1 MWLIE
6 PSFERRALH
15 AYEWHVLPGDD
26 AMRVLLVDDHE
37 LFRAGLA
44 LLIKELF
51 PDAELLHANTL
62 LHGIDSAMT
71 GNPDIV
77 FLDLELPDGHGCD
90 ALARLKDA
98 RPSLPVVVISA
109 DERMETVGRCLELRA
124 MGYVPKSSSPEAL
137 HAAIVAVLSGGVF
150 LPAASIAGLR
160 HAIDMAESPARQSQN
175 AQPTHRSAEPWDAPR
190 LGLTPREYETLAW
203 LVRGLPSKAIASKM
217 GLEDIT
223 VRKYISHLLAHFNLR
238 RRTELIVMLADRG
251 VTLGTLT
258 VTDPSPDR
266 DSSADERQRTG

>member
-1 MWLIE
+1 
-6 PSFERRALH
+6 
-15 AYEWHVLPGDD
+15 
-26 AMRVLLVDDHE
+26 MRVLLVDDHE
-37 LFRAGLA
+37 LFRAGFA

-51 PDAELLHANTL
+51 PHVELLHASTL
-62 LHGIDSAMT
+62 SHGVDSAMIDH
-71 GNPDIV
+71 PDIV

-90 ALARLKDA
+90 ALVRLKDA
-98 RPSLPVVVISA
+98 RPSLPVVVVSA
-109 DERMETVGRCLELRA
+109 DERMETVSRCLALRA

-137 HAAIVAVLSGGVF
+137 HAAIVAVLSGGVY

-160 HAIDMAESPARQSQN
+160 RTIDMAEAPARESGH
-175 AQPTHRSAEPWDAPR
+175 AQPTHGGAERWDAPD

-238 RRTELIVMLADRG
+238 RRTELIVMLADKG
-251 VTLGTLT
+251 IKLGTLP
-258 VTDPSPDR
+258 VTDPSRDR
-266 DSSADERQRTG
+266 DSSADGRQRSG

>member
-1 MWLIE
+1 
-6 PSFERRALH
+6 
-15 AYEWHVLPGDD
+15 
-26 AMRVLLVDDHE
+26 MRVLLVDDHE
-37 LFRAGLA
+37 LFRAGLG

-51 PDAELLHANTL
+51 PDVELLHANTL
-62 LHGIDSAMT
+62 SHGVDLAMT
-71 GNPDIV
+71 EQPDIV

-90 ALARLKDA
+90 ALVRLKDA
-98 RPSLPVVVISA
+98 RSSLPVVVVSA
-109 DERMETVGRCLELRA
+109 DESMETVGRCLELRA

-160 HAIDMAESPARQSQN
+160 RAIDIAGAPARESAV
-175 AQPTHRSAEPWDAPR
+175 AQPTNGGADPWDAPL

-203 LVRGLPSKAIASKM
+203 LVRGHPSKAIASKM

-238 RRTELIVMLADRG
+238 RRTELIVMLADKG
-251 VTLGTLT
+251 ITLGTLS
-258 VTDPSPDR
+258 VTDPSRDR
-266 DSSADERQRTG
+266 DSPSDGPQRTG

>member
-1 MWLIE
+1 
-6 PSFERRALH
+6 
-15 AYEWHVLPGDD
+15 
-26 AMRVLLVDDHE
+26 MRVLLVDDHE

-51 PDAELLHANTL
+51 PDAELLHASTL
-62 LHGIDSAMT
+62 SHGVDLATT
-71 GNPDIV
+71 GQPDIV

-90 ALARLKDA
+90 ALARLKDV

-109 DERMETVGRCLELRA
+109 DNSIETVSRCLELRA

-160 HAIDMAESPARQSQN
+160 HSIDMVDAPARESEKTP
-175 AQPTHRSAEPWDAPR
+175 PTNSGTEPWDAPR
-190 LGLTPREYETLAW
+190 LGLSPREYETLAW
-203 LVRGLPSKAIASKM
+203 LVRGLPSKTIASKM

-238 RRTELIVMLADRG
+238 RRTELIVMLADKG
-251 VTLGTLT
+251 ITLGTLS
-258 VTDPSPDR
+258 VTDPSRDR
-266 DSSADERQRTG
+266 DSPSVGRQRND